1 MANVPQARRRSR
13 LPCGP
18 AQQPD
23 GAGKLC
29 PNQTVREAS
38 RPRTQDLVHQ
48 GLLTMSDHFSGPRAL
63 SDPAADIT
71 DVYVFPAPDSAHH
84 LVLVL
89 DVFGKAGPSAV
100 FSDAVIYRFRMRPVE
115 IAATG
120 PDAAFAPSQTEFTFD
135 CTFDV
140 PSGRRDSGRPLQ
152 QGHCLTP
159 NNRTIPFRTDD
170 ENGGADGSVQV
181 FAGQRSDPFF
191 LDVRMI
197 EKTMATGK
205 LAFKPKGSD
214 TLYGTNILAI
224 VLEIEWRKVLKGGP
238 LFAVVCETLAA
249 GKRPVRIERV
259 GRPEIKNVTL
269 SWKQFDQVNRDL
281 DVRDLYNSEDAFDVK
296 PDYFDVYRQ
305 RMNAN
310 LAAHDRLDGKIDWSF
325 DQHGNH
331 PLTKLLLA
339 DFLVVDAAKPF
350 AETSYFEI
358 ERSMLERRPHVTP
371 GGRWLNQDFMDFI
384 YTLYVNGGNGP
395 PINDGVDG
403 PIAWSARTF
412 PYLAPP
418 NPAKAV
424 AA

>member
-1 MANVPQARRRSR
+1 
-13 LPCGP
+13 
-18 AQQPD
+18 
-23 GAGKLC
+23 
-29 PNQTVREAS
+29 
-38 RPRTQDLVHQ
+38 
-48 GLLTMSDHFSGPRAL
+48 MSDHFSGPRAL

-71 DVYVFPAPDSAHH
+71 DVYAFPAPDTPDH

-89 DVFGKAGPSAV
+89 DVFGKSGPSAV
-100 FSDAVIYRFRMRPVE
+100 FSDAVVYRFRIRPVE
-115 IAATG
+115 IAAMG
-120 PDAAFAPSQTEFTFD
+120 PDATFAPSQTEFTFD

-140 PSGRRDSGRPLQ
+140 PNGRTDTGRPLQ
-152 QGHCLTP
+152 RGRCLTP
-159 NNRTIPFRTDD
+159 DKRTISFRTDD

-181 FAGQRSDPFF
+181 FAGQRSEPFF

-197 EKTMATGK
+197 EKTATTGK
-205 LAFKPKGSD
+205 LSFKPKGSD

-224 VLEIEWRKVLKGGP
+224 VLKLEWRKVLGGGP
-238 LFAVVCETLAA
+238 LFAIVCETLAA

-269 SWKQFDQVNRDL
+269 SWKQFDQVNKNL
-281 DVRDLYNSEDAFDVK
+281 EIRDLYNSEDAFDLK
-296 PDYFDVYRQ
+296 PDYFDVYRA

-310 LAAHDRLDGKIDWSF
+310 LAFHDQLDGKVDWPF
-325 DQHGNH
+325 DRHGNH

-339 DFLVVDAAKPF
+339 DFLVLDAAKPF

-358 ERSMLERRPHVTP
+358 ERSMLENRRHGTP

-395 PINDGVDG
+395 PVNDGVDG
-403 PIAWSARTF
+403 PIAWSSKTF
-412 PYLAPP
+412 PYLAPR
-418 NPAKAV
+418 NPPKAE